1 MTVLNNFGP
10 VIRSHVVSFVLSSSS
25 DESGSTAMARGDQ
38 GIHIDFEFEGI
49 GDRDNGGRCSNEE
62 EEEEDDDDDGR
73 TILRVA
79 PWKASLLQLLFCN
92 DAAEKIV
99 ATTSRR
105 VLVDAIAGGR

>member
-1 MTVLNNFGP
+1 
-10 VIRSHVVSFVLSSSS
+10 
-25 DESGSTAMARGDQ
+25 MARGDQ
-38 GIHIDFEFEGI
+38 GIHVDFEFEGNGD

-62 EEEEDDDDDGR
+62 EEDDDDDDGR

>member
-1 MTVLNNFGP
+1 
-10 VIRSHVVSFVLSSSS
+10 
-25 DESGSTAMARGDQ
+25 MARGDQ
-38 GIHIDFEFEGI
+38 GIHVDFEFEGDGDGD
-49 GDRDNGGRCSNEE
+49 GDRDNGGRCSN
-62 EEEEDDDDDGR
+62 EEEDDDDDGR